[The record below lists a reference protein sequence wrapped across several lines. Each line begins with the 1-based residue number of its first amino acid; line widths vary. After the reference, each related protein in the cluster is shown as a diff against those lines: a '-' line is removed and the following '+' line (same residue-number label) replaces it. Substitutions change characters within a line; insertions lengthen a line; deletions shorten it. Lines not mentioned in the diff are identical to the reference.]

1 MQLRTADAAAWS
13 THNACIGGGF
23 ISGCVTFISCHLCSQ
38 CTHTAVME
46 AYGHTLLR
54 SMLNRNIKGDDLSIS
69 VPRHR
74 VLFRLPRLLLLLQP
88 QPTGACIPFADL
100 EYKGSQKIAE
110 TLHLTLWASF
120 AL

>member
-1 MQLRTADAAAWS
+1 MCHFHLVPFVLSMHAHSCDGGLWTYFVEINAKS
-13 THNACIGGGF
+13 TH
-23 ISGCVTFISCHLCSQ
+23 
-38 CTHTAVME
+38 
-46 AYGHTLLR
+46 
-54 SMLNRNIKGDDLSIS
+54 IKGDDLSIS